1 MVIAAIYARKIA
13 CLLAGSLCLTACS
26 TTPDIVLRN
35 SAGQTA
41 RCESSDIVWGWG
53 RSQLL
58 LSKIQR
64 QCVEDYQRLGYER
77 VPETEAPR

>member
-1 MVIAAIYARKIA
+1 MTTRRPCIVVAMRH
-13 CLLAGSLCLTACS
+13 CLLAVAAFLTGCS

-41 RCESSDIVWGWG
+41 RCEGFDVASGWG

-58 LSKIQR
+58 SKLQR
-64 QCVEDYQRLGYER
+64 ECVEDYQRQGYER
-77 VPETEAPR
+77 VPE

>member
-1 MVIAAIYARKIA
+1 MTSRWPCIV
-13 CLLAGSLCLTACS
+13 LATLCCPLAVVVFLTGCS

-41 RCESSDIVWGWG
+41 RCEGFFVASGWG

-58 LSKIQR
+58 SKLQR
-64 QCVEDYQRLGYER
+64 ECVDDYQRQGYER
-77 VPETEAPR
+77 VPE

>member
-1 MVIAAIYARKIA
+1 MMRFAAGKA
-13 CLLAGSLCLTACS
+13 LMLAPLFLILEGCS

-41 RCESSDIVWGWG
+41 RCEGFFVASGWG

-58 LSKIQR
+58 SKLQR
-64 QCVEDYQRLGYER
+64 ECVDDYQRQGYER
-77 VPETEAPR
+77 VPQ

>member
-1 MVIAAIYARKIA
+1 MTTRWPGTMVAA
-13 CLLAGSLCLTACS
+13 LCCVLVVAVFFTGCS

-41 RCESSDIVWGWG
+41 QCEGFDIASGWG

-58 LSKIQR
+58 SKLQR
-64 QCVEDYQRLGYER
+64 ECVEDYQRQGYER
-77 VPETEAPR
+77 VPE